1 MWREIVQMSLR
12 PLSRLGRVSSMALRS
27 PCVMFLNWRS
37 RVVRNFT
44 KSLALE
50 CSLLN
55 EVLFTRKFSR
65 AWFS

>member
-1 MWREIVQMSLR
+1 
-12 PLSRLGRVSSMALRS
+12 
-27 PCVMFLNWRS
+27 
-37 RVVRNFT
+37 VVRNFT